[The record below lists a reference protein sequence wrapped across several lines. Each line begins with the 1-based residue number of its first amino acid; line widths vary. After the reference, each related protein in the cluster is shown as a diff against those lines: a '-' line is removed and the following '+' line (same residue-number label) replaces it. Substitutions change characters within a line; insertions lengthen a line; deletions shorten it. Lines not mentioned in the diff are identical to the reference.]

1 MDVLQAIQYII
12 QGWKEITTK
21 TIQNCWHHT
30 EILPF
35 DFNNELDDDET
46 DDLILKELHDTFKVL
61 HLSNAM
67 KVEEFLTIPEEDIV
81 FEDLE
86 DDQIIADLINAFKK
100 SDEENINDIDEMDD
114 STEVSIINSNVALKS
129 LKNIHTFLLQQE
141 DSDEYIKLVNTIEKF
156 VKKKKLNSMQ
166 QTTINQYFN

>member
-1 MDVLQAIQYII
+1 
-12 QGWKEITTK
+12 
-21 TIQNCWHHT
+21 
-30 EILPF
+30 
-35 DFNNELDDDET
+35 
-46 DDLILKELHDTFKVL
+46 
-61 HLSNAM
+61 M

-114 STEVSIINSNVALKS
+114 STEVPIINSNVALKS

>member
-1 MDVLQAIQYII
+1 
-12 QGWKEITTK
+12 
-21 TIQNCWHHT
+21 
-30 EILPF
+30 
-35 DFNNELDDDET
+35 
-46 DDLILKELHDTFKVL
+46 
-61 HLSNAM
+61 M

-129 LKNIHTFLLQQE
+129 LKNIHTFLLQ
-141 DSDEYIKLVNTIEKF
+141 
-156 VKKKKLNSMQ
+156 
-166 QTTINQYFN
+166 